1 MKQTLLL
8 VLVLFICGTPARA
21 QQAPTKDQW
30 EHPQFGR
37 LPRVNMPVQNNATL
51 QAEEYSLREMG
62 RAPQFAKAI
71 EVNYTPDNSGRWEEI
86 AAGQSRWRLGGL

>member
-8 VLVLFICGTPARA
+8 ALVLFICGIPAFA

-30 EHPQFGR
+30 EHPLFGR
-37 LPRVNMPVQNNATL
+37 VPRVSMPIQNNAAL

-71 EVNYTPDNSGRWEEI
+71 EVNYTPNNSGRWEEI
-86 AAGQSRWRLGGL
+86 AAGKVAGA